1 MRPWAPFHRSLLAVA
16 LAFGIHAAMA
26 KTTATAQDELPSIGV
41 VDVQMI
47 LRNSKASKS
56 VRPQIE
62 RLRQD
67 YQASVREREA
77 ELRKASQELQRQR
90 AVLSPQAFAKRR
102 GAYEQQARKAQID
115 FQNRKRRLDD
125 AYSTAMRAVHRSMV
139 IAAAKIA
146 EERDF
151 DVVLP
156 KSIVLLADQKLDITA
171 EVLRRVDETLPSITV
186 SVKKPPDRMAP
197 APNSR

>member
-1 MRPWAPFHRSLLAVA
+1 MPPTAPLHRPLLSAA
-16 LAFGIHAAMA
+16 LAIGILAGTAQ
-26 KTTATAQDELPSIGV
+26 TTATAQDELPSIGV

-56 VRPQIE
+56 VRPQVE
-62 RLRQD
+62 KLRKD
-67 YQASVREREA
+67 YQDSVREREA

-90 AVLSPQAFAKRR
+90 AILSPQAFAKRR
-102 GAYEQQARKAQID
+102 GAYEERARKAQVD

-146 EERDF
+146 EEREF

-156 KSIVLLADQKLDITA
+156 KSLVLLADQKLDITT
-171 EVLRRVDETLPSITV
+171 EVLRRVDETLPSIEV
-186 SVKKPPDRMAP
+186 SVKKDPDRTAP
-197 APNSR
+197 APNN

>member
-1 MRPWAPFHRSLLAVA
+1 MPPTAPLHRPLLSAALAV
-16 LAFGIHAAMA
+16 GILVGAAQ
-26 KTTATAQDELPSIGV
+26 TTATAQDELPSIGV

-56 VRPQIE
+56 VRPQVE
-62 RLRQD
+62 KLRKD
-67 YQASVREREA
+67 YQDSVREREA

-90 AVLSPQAFAKRR
+90 AILSPQAFAKRR
-102 GAYEQQARKAQID
+102 GAYEERARKAQVD

-139 IAAAKIA
+139 IAAAKVA
-146 EERDF
+146 EEREF

-156 KSIVLLADQKLDITA
+156 KSLVLLADQKLDITT
-171 EVLRRVDETLPSITV
+171 EVLRRVDETLPSIKV
-186 SVKKPPDRMAP
+186 SVKKDPDRTAP
-197 APNSR
+197 APNN

>member
-1 MRPWAPFHRSLLAVA
+1 MPSTAPLHRPLLSAA
-16 LAFGIHAAMA
+16 LAIGILAGTAQA
-26 KTTATAQDELPSIGV
+26 TATAQDELPSIGV

-56 VRPQIE
+56 VRPQVE
-62 RLRQD
+62 KLRKD
-67 YQASVREREA
+67 YQDSVREREA

-90 AVLSPQAFAKRR
+90 AILSPQAFAKRR
-102 GAYEQQARKAQID
+102 GAYEERARKAQVD

-146 EERDF
+146 EEREF

-156 KSIVLLADQKLDITA
+156 KSLVLLADQKLDITT
-171 EVLRRVDETLPSITV
+171 EVLRRVDETLPSIKV
-186 SVKKPPDRMAP
+186 SVKKHPDRTAP
-197 APNSR
+197 APNN

>member
-1 MRPWAPFHRSLLAVA
+1 MPSTAPLHRPLLSAA
-16 LAFGIHAAMA
+16 LAIGILAGTAQA
-26 KTTATAQDELPSIGV
+26 TATAQDELPSIGV

-56 VRPQIE
+56 VRPQVE
-62 RLRQD
+62 KLRKAYQD
-67 YQASVREREA
+67 SVREREA

-90 AVLSPQAFAKRR
+90 AILSPQAFAKRR
-102 GAYEQQARKAQID
+102 GAYEERARKAQVD

-146 EERDF
+146 EEREF

-156 KSIVLLADQKLDITA
+156 KSLVLLADQKLDITT
-171 EVLRRVDETLPSITV
+171 EVLRRVDETLPSIKV
-186 SVKKPPDRMAP
+186 SVKKHPDRTAP
-197 APNSR
+197 APNN

>member
-1 MRPWAPFHRSLLAVA
+1 MRPWAPLRRSLPAAA
-16 LAFGIHAAMA
+16 LALGIHAAMA
-26 KTTATAQDELPSIGV
+26 GTTATAQDELPSIGV

-62 RLRQD
+62 KLRKD

-102 GAYEQQARKAQID
+102 GAYEEQARKAQID

-171 EVLRRVDETLPSITV
+171 EVLRRVDETLPSLAV

-197 APNSR
+197 APNNR

>member
-1 MRPWAPFHRSLLAVA
+1 MRPRAPLHRSLLAAA
-16 LAFGIHAAMA
+16 LAIVIHAATA
-26 KTTATAQDELPSIGV
+26 GTAATAQDGVPAIGV

-47 LRNSKASKS
+47 LRNSKAAKS

-62 RLRQD
+62 TLRKD

-90 AVLSPQAFAKRR
+90 AILSPQAFAKKR
-102 GAYEQQARKAQID
+102 GAYEEQAREAQID

-146 EERDF
+146 EERKF

-156 KSIVLLADQKLDITA
+156 KSVVLLADQKLDITA
-171 EVLRRVDETLPSITV
+171 DVLRRVDETLPSITV
-186 SVKKPPDRMAP
+186 SVKRPADRTAP
-197 APNSR
+197 APNNR